1 MMATRVFTCHHCGH
15 PMRLGVAHCG
25 NCGSA
30 ATPMN
35 VLLVLGLFGVGTLLL
50 AVLGTALVAG

>member
-1 MMATRVFTCHHCGH
+1 
-15 PMRLGVAHCG
+15 MRLGAANCG

-35 VLLVLGLFGVGTLLL
+35 MLLVLVLFGVGTLLL
-50 AVLGTALVAG
+50 AILGTALVAG